1 MLKMMKMM
9 TVKELA
15 KYINVKEKTIY
26 NFAEKG
32 LIPHYRLNRLIRF
45 RKNEIDQWIDSKR
58 VKSSKEP
65 VSKIIRSVYDDLVGR
80 PDRLR
85 KGGRNAL

>member
-1 MLKMMKMM
+1 MTSSWILDILKMM

-26 NFAEKG
+26 NFVEKR

-45 RKNEIDQWIDSKR
+45 RKNEIDQWVDSKK
-58 VKSSKEP
+58 VKS
-65 VSKIIRSVYDDLVGR
+65 
-80 PDRLR
+80 
-85 KGGRNAL
+85 